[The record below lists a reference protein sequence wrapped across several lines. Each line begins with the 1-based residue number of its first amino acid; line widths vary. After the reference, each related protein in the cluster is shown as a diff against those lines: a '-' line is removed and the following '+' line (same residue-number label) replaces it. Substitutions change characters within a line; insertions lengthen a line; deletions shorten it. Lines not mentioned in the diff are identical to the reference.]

1 MIRDNERV
9 TELARLVIENLI
21 IIIGEGV
28 YS

>member
-9 TELARLVIENLI
+9 TELARLAIENLI